1 MADVVKPPLWS
12 PAGSISRTT
21 PATPRTMPARDFA
34 VGRCEPANSHS
45 PSKTQTGM
53 VAAITAARPEGTS
66 FSAQKRQ
73 P

>member
-1 MADVVKPPLWS
+1 MTAMQR
-12 PAGSISRTT
+12 PAGSMSKIT
-21 PATPRTMPARDFA
+21 PVMPRTMPASA
-34 VGRCEPANSHS
+34 LALGRLPRETSHS
-45 PSKTQTGM
+45 ASSTQTGM